1 MQLVF
6 FERRLPL
13 SFTIL
18 SKEGNSNAIQY
29 NVSSIGP
36 RLLLAMIP
44 NWSRTTSGRSGLQS
58 IWLVSR

>member
-6 FERRLPL
+6 VERRLPL

-18 SKEGNSNAIQY
+18 SNEGNSYAIQY
-29 NVSSIGP
+29 NVLSMGP

-44 NWSRTTSGRSGLQS
+44 IWSRKTSGRSGLQS